1 MHSRVRSS
9 LLNIMVIINMIVLVM
24 MIMMAVMVTVITT
37 FNNEEHIVDYNVIA
51 VLDTLLIL
59 MMFPYSN
66 VTNTIGFLVF
76 NFRI

>member
-1 MHSRVRSS
+1 
-9 LLNIMVIINMIVLVM
+9 MVIINMIVLVMMIM

>member
-37 FNNEEHIVDYNVIA
+37 FNNEEHIRYNI
-51 VLDTLLIL
+51 I
-59 MMFPYSN
+59 YH
-66 VTNTIGFLVF
+66 FL
-76 NFRI
+76 NFY